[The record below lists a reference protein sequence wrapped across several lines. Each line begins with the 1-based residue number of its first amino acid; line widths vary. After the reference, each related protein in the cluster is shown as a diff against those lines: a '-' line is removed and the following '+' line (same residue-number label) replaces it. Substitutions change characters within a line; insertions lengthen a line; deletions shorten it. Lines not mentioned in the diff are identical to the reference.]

1 MMCSVCLFFKFL
13 SCPSCLGKC
22 VLLKKVNKQKM
33 TKMKWTKHKSHTKV
47 FYILG
52 FVSDFRVSKIN
63 LFCFKNCRQ
72 FYEVP
77 NPTYTTLE
85 DCILVHVASK
95 LIRFSA
101 WVSLKNLIGK
111 NLTKD
116 SLLFVYKLELVSI
129 SPLCQ
134 NGVHW
139 IACTALCRMAHCTTT
154 ACTVCPALIPF
165 IVGNKEQVIA
175 SVVKSIHFL
184 KQCLHNLCLTKS
196 GTFTKPFDLTTADI
210 SWKVW
215 LK

>member
-1 MMCSVCLFFKFL
+1 MFCSFHLGNFIFSYFGHLFHHFSCVIFFMKCSGFFSILPVLPCKMRTFKK
-13 SCPSCLGKC
+13 SKQTEDDQNT
-22 VLLKKVNKQKM
+22 KKKEV

-52 FVSDFRVSKIN
+52 FVRDFRVSKIN

-116 SLLFVYKLELVSI
+116 SLLFVYKSIVSKW
-129 SPLCQ
+129 SALNCLY
-134 NGVHW
+134 
-139 IACTALCRMAHCTTT
+139 CTM
-154 ACTVCPALIPF
+154 
-165 IVGNKEQVIA
+165 
-175 SVVKSIHFL
+175 
-184 KQCLHNLCLTKS
+184 
-196 GTFTKPFDLTTADI
+196 
-210 SWKVW
+210 
-215 LK
+215 